1 MWTINGQSCLVN
13 SIPTL
18 ACIVP
23 LYRIALGTAMSF
35 IGVASLFMLIFAGI
49 KLIMSG
55 GGKQIEEAKNMITY
69 AIIGLIIVLLA
80 SFIIA
85 QIASFT
91 GLMCIMTFGL
101 NSCN

>member
-1 MWTINGQSCLVN
+1 MTYPWGSCVT
-13 SIPTL
+13 SQGIPTL

-23 LYRIALGTAMSF
+23 LYKIAIGAAMNF
-35 IGVASLFMLIFAGI
+35 IGITSLFMLIFAGI

-69 AIIGLIIVLLA
+69 AIVGLIIVLLA
-80 SFIIA
+80 SFIIN
-85 QIASFT
+85 QIAGFT
-91 GLMCIMTFGL
+91 NLKCIMTFGL

>member
-1 MWTINGQSCLVN
+1 MTYSWGSCVT
-13 SIPTL
+13 SQGIPTL

-80 SFIIA
+80 SFIVA
-85 QIASFT
+85 QIAGFT
-91 GLMCIMTFGL
+91 GLTCIMTFGFS
-101 NSCN
+101 SCN